1 MKKILLLLFIP
12 FVLVAC
18 EQQYRYPCQ
27 NMENWDKEECKKPRC
42 EVHRDCPE
50 HIFSNGTSKAVLDY
64 VAGKENL
71 QPIPAPKK
79 GECK

>member
-1 MKKILLLLFIP
+1 MTKISLLLFIP
-12 FVLVAC
+12 FLVAC
-18 EQQYRYPCQ
+18 EQQYRYACQ

-42 EVHRDCPE
+42 EVHRECPE

-64 VAGKENL
+64 ISAKENL
-71 QPIPAPKK
+71 QTTTSAPKK